1 MLTLP
6 ITKKWFDMILVGEK
20 LEEYREIKPYW
31 RTRFQKAARLSRD
44 FPGFDSVLTYLPLS
58 LGEVKFRNGYG
69 KDAPELIA
77 ECRLRIGTGKPEWGA
92 AEGEEYYILS
102 IEKLTWNSF
111 TKRGGIYRE
120 KSNMV

>member
-1 MLTLP
+1 M
-6 ITKKWFDMILVGEK
+6 
-20 LEEYREIKPYW
+20 
-31 RTRFQKAARLSRD
+31 
-44 FPGFDSVLTYLPLS
+44 
-58 LGEVKFRNGYG
+58 KFRNGYG

-92 AEGEEYYILS
+92 AEEEEYYILS